1 MTGREA
7 TGAGEGTAM
16 TPHVTPRAAFDLL
29 KTTYTE
35 WSEDKASRL
44 AAALAYYTAF
54 SVAPLLLMAIA
65 IAGFFFGE
73 EAAQG
78 QLFAQLEG
86 LLGAEGAAAIETAV
100 RNSSQEGGAGTL
112 ATIIGLATLL
122 WSASNVFGQ
131 LQEAL
136 NTIWEVHPDPKAGIM
151 ATIKRRFLS
160 MTMVLGIGFMLL
172 VSLVLSAVLGVVGNF
187 FNNAMPGGA
196 WLWQIVNFAISFGV
210 ITLLFA
216 AIYKVLP
223 DATIKWGDV
232 WVGAAVTALLFTVGK
247 LLIGLYLGH
256 ASVGSTFGAAG
267 SLLVF
272 LVWVYYSAQILFFGA
287 EFTQVY
293 ARMYGSHIRPSE
305 DAIAMDEVVRAEQ
318 GLPHASAVEKAA
330 AENGKADGRTSDRKD
345 DTAKDREK
353 SGERE
358 KVGAAGARGMKD
370 WSADG
375 AEEYGHG
382 APGMHVDGAARQRQ
396 FGAPPVRP
404 HSKWNKKAN
413 RVGEDGK
420 KQPNRPE
427 RLAEGSKTSLKSL
440 IAPAV
445 AAAGFLWVS
454 RNDHKQETTG
464 SGKKRR

>member
-1 MTGREA
+1 M
-7 TGAGEGTAM
+7 M
-16 TPHVTPRAAFDLL
+16 PQITPRAAFDLL

-54 SVAPLLLMAIA
+54 SIAPLLLISIA
-65 IAGFFFGE
+65 VAGLVFGQ

-78 QLFAQLEG
+78 QLFGQIEG

-100 RNSSQEGGAGTL
+100 AGSNDRSAGVL

-136 NTIWEVHPDPKAGIM
+136 NTIWEVHPDPTAGIM

-160 MTMVLGIGFMLL
+160 MTMVLGIGFLLL
-172 VSLVLSAVLGVVGNF
+172 VSLVLTAALGVVGNF
-187 FNNAMPGGA
+187 FNNLIPGGA
-196 WLWQIVNFAISFGV
+196 AVWQVVNFIVSFV
-210 ITLLFA
+210 VVMALFA

-223 DATIKWGDV
+223 DATIKWNDV

-293 ARMYGSHIRPSE
+293 ARMYGSHIQPA
-305 DAIAMDEVVRAEQ
+305 DGAIAMEEVVRADQ
-318 GLPHASAVEKAA
+318 GMPHSSAVEKAA
-330 AENGKADGRTSDRKD
+330 ADKGNGSGRKSDDQANADTRGKADGRGDGSKGGRQQGGRPQPER
-345 DTAKDREK
+345 RESRDGK
-353 SGERE
+353 RE
-358 KVGAAGARGMKD
+358 PVGATGGGATDGRGGTNGHANAGGSDAHREPGVPASARLT
-370 WSADG
+370 
-375 AEEYGHG
+375 
-382 APGMHVDGAARQRQ
+382 
-396 FGAPPVRP
+396 
-404 HSKWNKKAN
+404 KWNKKAN
-413 RVGEDGK
+413 QVGTDGK
-420 KQPNRPE
+420 RQPNRPE
-427 RLAEGSKTSLKSL
+427 RPTEGQKASLKSL
-440 IAPAV
+440 LPV
-445 AAAGFLWVS
+445 GLAALGALWAS
-454 RNDHKQETTG
+454 RDD
-464 SGKKRR
+464 GKKGKKGK

>member
-1 MTGREA
+1 
-7 TGAGEGTAM
+7 M
-16 TPHVTPRAAFDLL
+16 TPHITPRAAFDLL

-54 SVAPLLLMAIA
+54 SVAPLLLISIA
-65 IAGFFFGE
+65 LAGFFFGE
-73 EAAQG
+73 EAARG
-78 QLFAQLEG
+78 QLFAQLNG
-86 LLGAEGAAAIETAV
+86 LLGNEGAAAIETAV
-100 RNSSQEGGAGTL
+100 QNSSQEGGAGTL
-112 ATIIGLATLL
+112 ATIIGLVTLL

-136 NTIWEVHPDPKAGIM
+136 NTIWEVQPDPHAGIM

-172 VSLVLSAVLGVVGNF
+172 VSLVMSAALGVVGNF
-187 FNNAMPGGA
+187 FNNLLPGGA
-196 WLWQIVNFAISFGV
+196 VVWQVVNFIISFGV
-210 ITLLFA
+210 VMLLFA

-232 WVGAAVTALLFTVGK
+232 WVGAAFTALLFTVGK
-247 LLIGLYLGH
+247 LVIGLYLGH

-293 ARMYGSHIRPSE
+293 ARMYGSRIVPTE
-305 DAIAMDEVVRAEQ
+305 DAIAMDEVVRADQ
-318 GLPHASAVEKAA
+318 GMPHSSAVEKAA
-330 AENGKADGRTSDRKD
+330 AQNGKADGKPNGRGSDDEDGK
-345 DTAKDREK
+345 AKDRTQAD
-353 SGERE
+353 ERE
-358 KVGAAGARGMKD
+358 KVGAGGSRASDNRG
-370 WSADG
+370 SNGRGTNGSGTNGHIDG
-375 AEEYGHG
+375 QAQ
-382 APGMHVDGAARQRQ
+382 QRQ
-396 FGAPPVRP
+396 FGAPPVRA

-413 RVGEDGK
+413 QVGEDGK

-440 IAPAV
+440 IPVGLSAL
-445 AAAGFLWVS
+445 GFLWVS
-454 RNDHKQETTG
+454 RKDHKEAAG
-464 SGKKRR
+464 GKKRR